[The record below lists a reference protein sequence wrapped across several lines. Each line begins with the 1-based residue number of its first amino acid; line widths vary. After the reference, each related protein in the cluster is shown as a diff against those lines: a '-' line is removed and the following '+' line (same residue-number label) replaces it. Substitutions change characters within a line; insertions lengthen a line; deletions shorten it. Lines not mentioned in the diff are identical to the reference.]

1 MIINSIKTKEIVFQ
15 RPNLRSSSLLL
26 PPPLA
31 DIERIKQ
38 AKLLGVVISENL
50 KFMEHVDQTLRTC
63 NQRLYLLKKLRAQV
77 LLSHQL
83 NTVCAAIINNR
94 LTYAISY
101 WGVFCTAADANR
113 IDSFLRRLVKYGY
126 SCSTTDFQTYLKLAD
141 QTLFRKMC
149 VGEQHCLYQ
158 MLPALKAET
167 STYVL
172 RKRKHPYVL
181 PVFRYE
187 LFKKS
192 FLMRCLYSSD

>member
-1 MIINSIKTKEIVFQ
+1 MPSHH
-15 RPNLRSSSLLL
+15 
-26 PPPLA
+26 
-31 DIERIKQ
+31 
-38 AKLLGVVISENL
+38 GVDFVQL
-50 KFMEHVDQTLRTC
+50 QMQTGSTL
-63 NQRLYLLKKLRAQV
+63 
-77 LLSHQL
+77 
-83 NTVCAAIINNR
+83 
-94 LTYAISY
+94 
-101 WGVFCTAADANR
+101 
-113 IDSFLRRLVKYGY
+113 FLRRLVKYGY
-126 SCSTTDFQTYLKLAD
+126 SCSTTDFQAYLKLAD
-141 QTLFRKMC
+141 QKLFRKMC